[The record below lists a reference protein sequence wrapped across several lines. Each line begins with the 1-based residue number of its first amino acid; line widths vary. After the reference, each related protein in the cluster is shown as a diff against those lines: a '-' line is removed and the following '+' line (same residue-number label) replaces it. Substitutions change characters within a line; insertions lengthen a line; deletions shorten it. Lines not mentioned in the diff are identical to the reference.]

1 MNQQEQLSLLEAIE
15 NQQERRDVH
24 KAIMQRMTR
33 DELIMRPERERTL
46 ENAHIGLENA
56 LYKMRIGVSEA
67 YRDMGQ
73 ELTNTY
79 KQLADDELDTI
90 YSKALA
96 ELETIS
102 EGEGIS

>member
-1 MNQQEQLSLLEAIE
+1 M
-15 NQQERRDVH
+15 H
-24 KAIMQRMTR
+24 
-33 DELIMRPERERTL
+33 
-46 ENAHIGLENA
+46 
-56 LYKMRIGVSEA
+56 YKMRIGVSEA